1 MSTIYLPSFQTTLNT
16 GANQSTTNSN
26 QPSSSLVFQ
35 TALPFIN
42 NQNPDP
48 TQYGNGMRNAFK
60 FFIPEDG
67 RIYLQTGNI
76 ASADMFNVANATYVS
91 GASNVTNP
99 DSNTTLAQDY
109 LAYIALQELGS
120 ADLVAAIEN
129 TEQIIQ
135 SIMTDPY
142 LYIAM
147 NDAQNT
153 HNSNPI
159 ETELNSYEAADSSS
173 LWTVYSHIMENA
185 PERISDAEVGLIE
198 FTSMLRI
205 GDIIQM
211 QVTLNTPPVDA
222 SIENDP
228 RFTPIQPVG
237 ITYLL
242 NIHIVD

>member
-26 QPSSSLVFQ
+26 QPSSSLVFK
-35 TALPFIN
+35 TSLPFVN

-76 ASADMFNVANATYVS
+76 ASADMFSVANATYVS

-135 SIMTDPY
+135 SIMTYPVY
-142 LYIAM
+142 TAM
-147 NDAQNT
+147 NNAQNT
-153 HNSNPI
+153 HNYDPI
-159 ETELNSYEAADSSS
+159 VTDLNSYEAADSSS

-185 PERISDAEVGLIE
+185 PERIDAEVGLIE
-198 FTSMLRI
+198 FKSMLQI

-228 RFTPIQPVG
+228 RFTPIQPSG